1 MPDTLTRPVA
11 DQQPTESGPRGLNKG
26 RFVILGLLIG
36 VQAGFALFAALR
48 GPSRAELEQARW
60 EQVVDYY
67 SEQYQVMADTQ
78 AEIEAAHWDE
88 VINHYA
94 RQYELM
100 QNAQSGSP
108 TSELENAHWEAVV
121 DYYEQQWELRAK

>member
-1 MPDTLTRPVA
+1 MTDTLTRPVT
-11 DQQPTESGPRGLNKG
+11 DQKPTESGPRGLNKA
-26 RFVILGLLIG
+26 RFVILGVLIG
-36 VQAGFALFAALR
+36 VLAGLALFAALR

-67 SEQYQVMADTQ
+67 SERYQVMNDARAR
-78 AEIEAAHWDE
+78 AESAHWAE

-94 RQYELM
+94 GQYELL

-108 TSELENAHWEAVV
+108 ASELENAHWEAVV

>member
-1 MPDTLTRPVA
+1 MTDTLTRPVA
-11 DQQPTESGPRGLNKG
+11 DQLPKEPRGLNKT
-26 RFVILGLLIG
+26 RFVILGLFIAVLLG
-36 VQAGFALFAALR
+36 LGLFALVG

-67 SEQYQVMADTQ
+67 SEQYQVMADAR
-78 AEIEAAHWDE
+78 AEAEAAHWEE

-100 QNAQSGSP
+100 RNAQSVPASDGQ
-108 TSELENAHWEAVV
+108 EAHWEAVV
-121 DYYEQQWELRAK
+121 NYYEQQWEMRAK

>member
-1 MPDTLTRPVA
+1 MTDTITRPVA

-36 VQAGFALFAALR
+36 VLAGFALFAALR

-78 AEIEAAHWDE
+78 QEIEAAHWDQ
-88 VINHYA
+88 VINHYG

-100 QNAQSGSP
+100 GNAQIAPASDRQ
-108 TSELENAHWEAVV
+108 EAHWEAVV
-121 DYYEQQWELRAK
+121 DYHEQQWDMRTS